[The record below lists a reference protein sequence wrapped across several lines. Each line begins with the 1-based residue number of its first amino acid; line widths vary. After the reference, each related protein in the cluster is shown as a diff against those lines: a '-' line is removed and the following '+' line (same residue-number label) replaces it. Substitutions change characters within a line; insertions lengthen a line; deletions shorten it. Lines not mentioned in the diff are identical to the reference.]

1 MADRTGLLA
10 GLLSARRGG
19 WGPTGLLVVL
29 YHRVAEPG
37 ALGELDPDL
46 VDATPGEFDS
56 HMGYLRRHF
65 EPVCIEQVLDA
76 HRSGKAL
83 PPASVLVTF
92 DDGYLDNYENAF
104 PILQRH
110 DIRGLF
116 FISTGHVAERRLFWW
131 ERLGLLVRRSERVA
145 AHIEYPAPEDFD
157 CSSPQAR
164 SRVIRRLNRI
174 VKDYYGLDLD
184 RFCSEIARAFG
195 VRWTEA
201 EDRALADAALMTWQH
216 VRALRAAGMGIGS
229 HTRAHR
235 VLQTL
240 EPNVLAEELSSSRLT
255 LERELGEPVTTIAYP
270 VGKRISGIRPVRQ
283 AVAAAGYEL
292 GFTTRPGLNRLSMGD
307 DPLDLKRLPIDRD
320 VPAELQH
327 TRMALPFLGG

>member
-1 MADRTGLLA
+1 MADRTGLLTR
-10 GLLSARRGG
+10 LLAARRGG
-19 WGPTGLLVVL
+19 LGPSGLLVVL
-29 YHRVAEPG
+29 YHRVADPE
-37 ALGELDPDL
+37 ALGELDADL
-46 VDATPGEFDS
+46 VDATPREFDA
-56 HMGYLRRHF
+56 HMAHLRRHYQ
-65 EPVCIEQVLDA
+65 PVSIEDVLEA
-76 HRSGKAL
+76 HRTGKAL

-116 FISTGHVAERRLFWW
+116 FISTGHVADRHLFWW
-131 ERLGLLVRRSERVA
+131 ERLSLLVRRSERVT

-164 SRVIRRLNRI
+164 GRVIRRLNRI

-184 RFCSEIARAFG
+184 RFCDEVGRAFG
-195 VRWTEA
+195 VSFSAA
-201 EDRALADAALMTWQH
+201 EDRALADATLMTWDH

-240 EPNVLAEELSSSRLT
+240 KPADLAAELSSSRHT
-255 LERELGEPVTTIAYP
+255 LEAELGEPVTTIAYP
-270 VGKRISGIRPVRQ
+270 VGKRISGVRPVRE

-292 GFTTRPGLNRLSMGD
+292 GFTTRPGLNRLAFGD
-307 DPLDLKRLPIDRD
+307 DPLDLKRLPIDRG

-327 TRMALPFLGG
+327 TRMALPFLAG